1 MKHKFRASS
10 SLFIQDSQGTPVGDV
25 YLHMGIILAIDFGEK
40 RTGIAATDPMQ
51 IIASGLTTL
60 ATKEVI
66 PFLVDY
72 CTTHAVECCV
82 VGLPKQMD
90 NSPSAVEPKIQAF
103 IQRLS
108 KAIPA
113 LTIERHDERFTSK
126 MAFQSMLDGG
136 LKKEQRKNKGLID
149 KISATLLLQSY
160 LDASL
165 HSKKKN

>member
-1 MKHKFRASS
+1 
-10 SLFIQDSQGTPVGDV
+10 
-25 YLHMGIILAIDFGEK
+25 MGIILAIDFGEK

-51 IIASGLTTL
+51 MIASGLTTL

-72 CTTHAVECCV
+72 CQINKVAACV
-82 VGLPKQMD
+82 IGEPKQMD
-90 NSPSAVEPKIQAF
+90 NSPSRVEPQIKRF
-103 IQRLS
+103 ITQLE
-108 KAIPA
+108 KALPA
-113 LTIERHDERFTSK
+113 LAIERFDERFTSK
-126 MAFQSMLDGG
+126 MAFQSMLAGG

-165 HSKKKN
+165 HSKKKL

>member
-1 MKHKFRASS
+1 
-10 SLFIQDSQGTPVGDV
+10 
-25 YLHMGIILAIDFGEK
+25 MGIIIAIDFGEK

-66 PFLVDY
+66 PFLADY
-72 CTTHAVECCV
+72 CLNNKVEVCV
-82 VGLPKQMD
+82 IGQPKQMD
-90 NSPSAVEPKIQAF
+90 NSPSQVEPKIQRF
-103 IQRLS
+103 IAQLE
-108 KAIPA
+108 KALPA
-113 LTIERHDERFTSK
+113 LAIERHDERFSSK

-165 HSKKKN
+165 HSKKKI

>member
-10 SLFIQDSQGTPVGDV
+10 SLFTQDSQGTPAGDV

-72 CTTHAVECCV
+72 CSTHAVACCV

-90 NSPSAVEPKIQAF
+90 NSLSAVEPKIQAF

-108 KAIPA
+108 NAIPA